1 MKKHLLKPG
10 FELIFAMSIIAIIG
24 LPPIVFAQNTKTKD
38 IDIRITN
45 GDTTVNGKNIK
56 NLSPEE
62 RKDALK
68 DIRNLNGDDRPMA
81 GNQRFYIRRR
91 GSSDT
96 GKNIIIERRRFNEGD
111 RGFALRSDSMHT
123 MRFRYMTPE
132 GKDSMMTYNFRMN
145 PDRDLRTPPRDLE
158 FRNRDF
164 NFDMP
169 AMRGIEFRLRRP
181 NSQHFSYS
189 TTGSDGMTTNV
200 NFNVSDASPERTKQL
215 TGSEKA
221 DLELTDLSLVPEF
234 TSGKTLLMFSLPA
247 HTAADVKFMDHDGKV
262 IWSEKSMTGS
272 FSKSFPLGLN
282 GSYLLE
288 VKQGGKTTLKR
299 IVKEE

>member
-1 MKKHLLKPG
+1 MKNSPLKPG
-10 FELIFAMSIIAIIG
+10 FEFIFAMSLIAIIG
-24 LPPIVFAQNTKTKD
+24 LPPIVFAQNTKIKD

-56 NLSPEE
+56 DLSPEQ

-68 DIRNLNGDDRPMA
+68 DIQNLNGDDKPMA
-81 GNQRFYIRRR
+81 GNQRFYIRRG

-96 GKNIIIERRRFNEGD
+96 GRNVVIERRRFNNGD
-111 RGFALRSDSMHT
+111 RGFAFRGDSMHT
-123 MRFRYMTPE
+123 FQFRYKAPG

-145 PDRDLRTPPRDLE
+145 PDLRMEPREFE

-164 NFDMP
+164 NFNMRP
-169 AMRGIEFRLRRP
+169 MRGMEFRMNRR

-189 TTGSDGMTTNV
+189 TTGSDGMITNV
-200 NFNVSDASPERTKQL
+200 NFMVSDASPERIKQL
-215 TGSEKA
+215 TGSQKA
-221 DLELTDLSLVPEF
+221 DLELSDLSLVPEF

-262 IWSEKSMTGS
+262 LWTDKSMNGS

-288 VKQGGKTTLKR
+288 VRQGGKAALKR